1 MRREDFY
8 NDITMY
14 EDLISL
20 ANETEYFDLIYD
32 IHDDDSYS
40 NLISERIDDVVM
52 EWTWEEVRDFLDEL
66 PHGYDYYLDCG
77 YCEYIGLADGDDV
90 FSDKREEL
98 YEYMCEN
105 DLFDHEEEDDS
116 DEFFFGRVESLSEE
130 EKLFIESVND
140 KTEEDVFV
148 LFTDCSKYYQTI

>member
-40 NLISERIDDVVM
+40 NLISERIDDVAM
-52 EWTWEEVRDFLDEL
+52 EWTWEEIRDFLDEL

-77 YCEYIGLADGDDV
+77 YCECEPDV
-90 FSDKREEL
+90 
-98 YEYMCEN
+98 
-105 DLFDHEEEDDS
+105 
-116 DEFFFGRVESLSEE
+116 
-130 EKLFIESVND
+130 
-140 KTEEDVFV
+140 
-148 LFTDCSKYYQTI
+148 